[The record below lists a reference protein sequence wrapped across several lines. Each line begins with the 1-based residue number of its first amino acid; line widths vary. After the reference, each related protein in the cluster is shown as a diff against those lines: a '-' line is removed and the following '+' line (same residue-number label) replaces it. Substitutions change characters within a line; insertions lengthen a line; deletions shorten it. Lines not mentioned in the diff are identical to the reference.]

1 MLNEMTKFNIIMRL
15 PFYIDNNNIKYSFY
29 SSHELAGE
37 KNLGMWIN
45 AMRTDSA

>member
-1 MLNEMTKFNIIMRL
+1 MTKFTIIMRL
-15 PFYIDNNNIKYSFY
+15 PFHIDNNNIKYSFY